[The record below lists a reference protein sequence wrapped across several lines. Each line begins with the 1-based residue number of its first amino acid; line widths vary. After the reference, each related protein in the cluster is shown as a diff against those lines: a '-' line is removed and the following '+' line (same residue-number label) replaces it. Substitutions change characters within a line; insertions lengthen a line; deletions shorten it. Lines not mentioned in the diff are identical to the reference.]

1 MGSDVGGHFV
11 LQQSN
16 MARVRQ
22 AVRSDLR
29 AEERPRSTHAF
40 GRSIPIGDP
49 AHWRPPRNDTKDRW
63 RLDFVPTELATMEE
77 IFGGDIT
84 QLK

>member
-1 MGSDVGGHFV
+1 M
-11 LQQSN
+11 
-16 MARVRQ
+16 RVRA

-29 AEERPRSTHAF
+29 AEGRPRRTHAF
-40 GRSIPIGDP
+40 GRSLPIGDP
-49 AHWRPPRNDTKDRW
+49 AHWRPPRNHTQDRW

-77 IFGGDIT
+77 IFGGHIT